1 MNSAWE
7 ITLDPQQ
14 NQPWVWP
21 VTWQSNSCLSTLHL
35 SSQMPG
41 PACYVTE
48 NDLTGKTTAGSQ
60 SWFYSFK
67 KCYLSCQAQS
77 REQQCAQCPV
87 YSQSSI
93 DANTHARTC
102 THTHMPPPHTH
113 TSQGDVSPI
122 LQGKGSILI
131 RVANFRLQPTCLTV
145 SDCQQLHVIV
155 K

>member
-1 MNSAWE
+1 MKSAWE
-7 ITLDPQQ
+7 ITLDPRQ

-21 VTWQSNSCLSTLHL
+21 VTWQSNSCSSTLHL

-87 YSQSSI
+87 YSQSRI

-102 THTHMPPPHTH
+102 THTHMPTHTH
-113 TSQGDVSPI
+113 THQPRRCIPNTAGQGFNPHKSGQFSPATY
-122 LQGKGSILI
+122 L
-131 RVANFRLQPTCLTV
+131 F
-145 SDCQQLHVIV
+145 DCQWLPAAACYC
-155 K
+155 